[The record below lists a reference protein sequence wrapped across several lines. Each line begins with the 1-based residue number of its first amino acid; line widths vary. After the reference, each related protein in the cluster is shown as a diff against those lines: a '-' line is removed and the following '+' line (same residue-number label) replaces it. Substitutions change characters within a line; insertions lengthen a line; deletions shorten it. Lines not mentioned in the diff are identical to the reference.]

1 MTAQS
6 GWRVPD
12 NSKTDPSSAT
22 PTLLD
27 TGFTLTCRKTGNSP
41 FQTTSVAI
49 SNPHPKNEKERRKRK
64 RKKKKKRK
72 KDTIE
77 PHNSTRTPT
86 NQPTHICIYKQHKAF
101 LHPVNMLVTQSKRL
115 LEYYTKIDHS
125 TFVAGIRFKKKKLL
139 WPILTSNGRF
149 LCTT

>member
-6 GWRVPD
+6 GWRVLD

-49 SNPHPKNEKERRKRK
+49 SNPHPKNEKERRK
-64 RKKKKKRK
+64 KKKKKKEK
-72 KDTIE
+72 KR
-77 PHNSTRTPT
+77 HHRTPQQYQNA
-86 NQPTHICIYKQHKAF
+86 NQPANTHLY
-101 LHPVNMLVTQSKRL
+101 L
-115 LEYYTKIDHS
+115 
-125 TFVAGIRFKKKKLL
+125 
-139 WPILTSNGRF
+139 
-149 LCTT
+149 